1 MGDWLYLHHGLCSQ
15 MEASGGVK
23 GGAGEPRFW
32 MAGRTVSQL
41 PLGKGRGRAQGP
53 GTLNSTQPFFFFFPE
68 KDVFTTQKIPGY
80 FRQPEDPEASP
91 LILSLFLDGDINKE
105 NQNWGHLGSRR
116 SGPVDGTRNAQMARL
131 GVPGPP
137 WCCPMSH
144 PLAVAADGFQ

>member
-1 MGDWLYLHHGLCSQ
+1 MPGSLGFGWQGEQSVSSLLGR
-15 MEASGGVK
+15 A
-23 GGAGEPRFW
+23 GAEH
-32 MAGRTVSQL
+32 
-41 PLGKGRGRAQGP
+41 KAQGP
-53 GTLNSTQPFFFFFPE
+53 SILPNPFFFFFFPE

-116 SGPVDGTRNAQMARL
+116 SGPVDGTRNAQMACL

-137 WCCPMSH
+137 WYCPMSH

>member
-1 MGDWLYLHHGLCSQ
+1 MDGRENSQ
-15 MEASGGVK
+15 SAPSWEGQGQSTR
-23 GGAGEPRFW
+23 PRDPQFY
-32 MAGRTVSQL
+32 
-41 PLGKGRGRAQGP
+41 P
-53 GTLNSTQPFFFFFPE
+53 TLFFFFFFPE